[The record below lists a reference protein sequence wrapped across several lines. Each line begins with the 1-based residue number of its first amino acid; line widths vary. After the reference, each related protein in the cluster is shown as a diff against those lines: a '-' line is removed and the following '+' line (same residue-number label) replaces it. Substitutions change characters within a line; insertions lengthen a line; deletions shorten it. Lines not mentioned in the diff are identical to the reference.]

1 MKKILLALLLLP
13 FALSAM
19 AQDKK
24 EVHILSGNDMHAAIE
39 CFPRL
44 CFVAD
49 SLRTLYPDLLI
60 LSAGDNRSGDPI
72 NDMYEIPAYPMVSL
86 MNIVGFQAST
96 LGNHEFD
103 SGEKGLAQLI
113 NMSNFPYLCA
123 NCHPAAST
131 GIHVRPWQ
139 MFDVGGVRL
148 AIIGVTALGPMGK
161 PESHPANMTNIEF
174 SDPLQTIQQYK
185 DLRQKSDVVLL
196 LSHMGYEDDVK
207 LSAELPWVDLIVGG
221 HSHTQLNGGE
231 IHNGLLITQNVN
243 RLARVTH
250 ITLTLENGKVVDKKA
265 ENIAIKGVKNENKV
279 VAKLTD
285 YFLNNPAFDEILAT
299 NDAPVTT
306 YEELGCLMTDAY
318 LKAANA
324 DISLQNYGGVR
335 YDTLSVRGISVKDV
349 LQLDPFQNNL
359 VEMTVTGNEFI
370 DILKMCFVNDQC
382 RFPLISGATAEYVLD
397 PAQQKVT
404 KIVLYGAD
412 GKKLNL
418 KKTYRVVTNNYV
430 QAITPTNRKDEG
442 QSLGIGTA
450 EAIMQFLKE
459 IGHVNYQGKTC
470 VKEIKK

>member
-13 FALSAM
+13 FVLSTK
-19 AQDKK
+19 AQGKK

-49 SLRTLYPDLLI
+49 SLRALYPDLLI

-103 SGEKGLAQLI
+103 SGQEGLAKLI

-123 NCHPAAST
+123 NIRPAAKT
-131 GIHVRPWQ
+131 GNHVRPWQ

-161 PESHPANMTNIEF
+161 PESHPDNMTDLEF
-174 SDPLQTIQQYK
+174 SDPLQSVQQYK
-185 DLRQKSDVVLL
+185 NLRQQSDVVLL

-221 HSHTQLNGGE
+221 HSHTQLKGGE
-231 IHNGLLITQNVN
+231 MHNGLLITQNVN

-250 ITLTLENGKVVDKKA
+250 ITLTLENGKVTGKTA
-265 ENIAIKGVKNENKV
+265 ENIAIKGVKRENKV

-285 YFLNNPAFDEILAT
+285 YFTNNPAFDEVLAV
-299 NDAPVTT
+299 NDQPVST

-335 YDTLSVRGISVKDV
+335 YDTLSIRGITVKDV

-370 DILKMCFVNDQC
+370 DILKMCFVNDQA

-397 PAQQKVT
+397 ATKQKVT
-404 KIVLYGAD
+404 KVVLYGPD

-442 QSLGIGTA
+442 HSLGIGTA
-450 EAIMQFLKE
+450 EAIMQFLKAK
-459 IGHVNYQGKTC
+459 GHINYQGKTC
-470 VKEIKK
+470 VKEVQK

>member
-1 MKKILLALLLLP
+1 MLFTLLMVP
-13 FALSAM
+13 FALSTW

-24 EVHILSGNDMHAAIE
+24 EVHILSANDMHAAIE

-49 SLRTLYPDLLI
+49 SLRALYPDLLI

-103 SGEKGLAQLI
+103 SGQEGLAKLI

-123 NCHPAAST
+123 NIRPAAKT

-161 PESHPANMTNIEF
+161 PESHPDNMTDLEF
-174 SDPLQTIQQYK
+174 SDPLQSVQQYK
-185 DLRQKSDVVLL
+185 NLRQQSDVVLL

-221 HSHTQLNGGE
+221 HSHTQLKGGE
-231 IHNGLLITQNVN
+231 MHNGLLITQNVN

-250 ITLTLENGKVVDKKA
+250 ITLTLENGKVTGKTA
-265 ENIAIKGVKNENKV
+265 ENIAIKGVKRENKV

-285 YFLNNPAFDEILAT
+285 YFTNNPAFDEVLAV
-299 NDAPVTT
+299 NDQPVST

-335 YDTLSVRGISVKDV
+335 YDTLSIRGITVKDV

-370 DILKMCFVNDQC
+370 DILKMCFVNDQA

-397 PAQQKVT
+397 ATKQKVT
-404 KIVLYGAD
+404 KVVLYGPD

-442 QSLGIGTA
+442 HSLGIGTA
-450 EAIMQFLKE
+450 EAIMQFLKAK
-459 IGHVNYQGKTC
+459 GHINYQGKTC
-470 VKEIKK
+470 VKEVSK